1 MAGLPRL
8 GPDMKS
14 RSHAIRTAAAAVA
27 LTSLLASVGC
37 TLTSDQGDM
46 DYPTFGGAW
55 QRTRPDSGRVGS
67 VFDPAGA
74 RLATLSPKSPPRM
87 DETERSAGDSILSV
101 PPEGSPG
108 KAKDADANAEQG
120 DQQESDNA
128 ASPSDRIERDRLRSL
143 ELNEISVEAGEPAPP
158 DLQ

>member
-1 MAGLPRL
+1 
-8 GPDMKS
+8 MKS
-14 RSHAIRTAAAAVA
+14 RSHAFRTAAAVA
-27 LTSLLASVGC
+27 LTSLLAATGC
-37 TLTSDQGDM
+37 ALPSDQGDM

-87 DETERSAGDSILSV
+87 DETERTAGDSILLV
-101 PPEGSPG
+101 PPEGSSG
-108 KAKDADANAEQG
+108 KAKAADANSGED
-120 DQQESDNA
+120 DQPESDNA
-128 ASPSDRIERDRLRSL
+128 ASPSDRSDRDRLRSL
-143 ELNEISVEAGEPAPP
+143 ELNEISIEAGEPAPP

>member
-1 MAGLPRL
+1 
-8 GPDMKS
+8 MKS
-14 RSHAIRTAAAAVA
+14 RIHAIRTAALAVA
-27 LTSLLASVGC
+27 LSSPFAAVGC

-67 VFDPAGA
+67 IFDPAGA

-87 DETERSAGDSILSV
+87 EENERSAGESIPSV
-101 PPEGSPG
+101 PPENLPG
-108 KAKDADANAEQG
+108 KSKAPDKGRQPRDPEQP
-120 DQQESDNA
+120 DNS
-128 ASPSDRIERDRLRSL
+128 ASPSDRLGSERLRKL
-143 ELNEISVEAGEPAPP
+143 ELHQTGIEPGEPAPP

>member
-1 MAGLPRL
+1 
-8 GPDMKS
+8 MKS
-14 RSHAIRTAAAAVA
+14 RIHAIRTAALAVA
-27 LTSLLASVGC
+27 LSSPFAAVGC

-67 VFDPAGA
+67 IFDPAGA

-87 DETERSAGDSILSV
+87 EETERTAGDSILSV
-101 PPEGSPG
+101 PPENLPG
-108 KAKDADANAEQG
+108 KSKAPDKNRQPGDPEQG
-120 DQQESDNA
+120 DAEPSDDS
-128 ASPSDRIERDRLRSL
+128 ASPSDRLDSESLRKL
-143 ELNEISVEAGEPAPP
+143 ELHEISIEPGEPAPP

>member
-1 MAGLPRL
+1 
-8 GPDMKS
+8 MKS
-14 RSHAIRTAAAAVA
+14 RIHAIRTAAFAVA
-27 LTSLLASVGC
+27 LTSPFAAVGC

-67 VFDPAGA
+67 IFDPAGA

-87 DETERSAGDSILSV
+87 EETERTAGDSILSV
-101 PPEGSPG
+101 PPDSAPDQAKTPDQDRQPG
-108 KAKDADANAEQG
+108 DLERPD
-120 DQQESDNA
+120 DS
-128 ASPSDRIERDRLRSL
+128 ASPSDRLGPERLRKL
-143 ELNEISVEAGEPAPP
+143 ELDEISIEPGEPAPP

>member
-1 MAGLPRL
+1 
-8 GPDMKS
+8 MKS
-14 RSHAIRTAAAAVA
+14 RIHAIRTAALTVA
-27 LTSLLASVGC
+27 LSSPFAAVGC

-67 VFDPAGA
+67 IFDPAGA

-87 DETERSAGDSILSV
+87 EETERTAGDSILSV
-101 PPEGSPG
+101 PPENLPG
-108 KAKDADANAEQG
+108 KSTAPDKNRQPGDPKQG
-120 DQQESDNA
+120 DAEPSDDS
-128 ASPSDRIERDRLRSL
+128 ASPSDRLDPERLRKL
-143 ELNEISVEAGEPAPP
+143 ELHEISIEPGEPAPP